1 MPLTAVLCVAAK
13 SGARLPLWVRNG
25 HQVTSAQ
32 CPLYPS
38 KRTPVQQ
45 GLMSALGLK
54 QTLGKV
60 RLMSAI
66 PPKADIAERRC
77 HVRFVPKADSC
88 TAATDLQGLAYSIT
102 SSARVRTAEGIAR
115 GSLQI
120 DNVFVLDR
128 RLHRQVRW
136 LLAPL
141 SRYERTA

>member
-1 MPLTAVLCVAAK
+1 MSAIQIAL
-13 SGARLPLWVRNG
+13 SDVRFR
-25 HQVTSAQ
+25 VW
-32 CPLYPS
+32 
-38 KRTPVQQ
+38 
-45 GLMSALGLK
+45 LMSALGLK

-88 TAATDLQGLAYSIT
+88 TAANDLQGLAYSIT